1 MAQQTTTRARKT
13 TAPAKKA
20 TRRPAA
26 RTKRPRRPEDFDEIE
41 ARPVQ
46 AGGGGITVPVPT
58 LGVRSVHLPPPRAV
72 MTGAVHGAAGVSDAV
87 RDRLPD
93 GRHMLYYG
101 GLGALAAFGV
111 LSWPAAA
118 AIGGGVWIAE
128 HARPG
133 RRQSGADAA
142 NATSRR

>member
-26 RTKRPRRPEDFDEIE
+26 RTERAQRARDSKELE
-41 ARPVQ
+41 APTAQ
-46 AGGGGITVPVPT
+46 WPSGGITVPVPT
-58 LGVRSVHLPPPRAV
+58 LGVRSIHLAAPRAV
-72 MTGAVHGAAGVSDAV
+72 MTGAMHGAAGVSDAV

-93 GRHMLYYG
+93 SRHMLYYG

-118 AIGGGVWIAE
+118 AIGSGVWIAE
-128 HARPG
+128 HARLRG
-133 RRQSGADAA
+133 GQNRANAD